1 MAMGIHMVV
10 AAMAA
15 SMEAVDMVMEDMDM
29 ETEEV
34 MEEVMDMEDTIT
46 AKAMDMEATTKD
58 MVDMEVIIKATAM
71 EAIKVMEA
79 TRAMDMEAIMA
90 KV

>member
-1 MAMGIHMVV
+1 MAMGGHMGM
-10 AAMAA
+10 AAVAA
-15 SMEAVDMVMEDMDM
+15 SMEAVGMVMEDTDM
-29 ETEEV
+29 ETEV
-34 MEEVMDMEDTIT
+34 MEEVMDMDMEDIIM

-58 MVDMEVIIKATAM
+58 MDMEIIIKATAM

-79 TRAMDMEAIMA
+79 TRAMDMESIMA